1 MEITLKAETLRASI
15 KLKFNLVLSQIA
27 IINIDTNNRKK
38 NPFTCLSQNND
49 FISLLYIFTNNM
61 NGRLAII
68 IPNIIT
74 ISIDRL
80 S

>member
-1 MEITLKAETLRASI
+1 MYVI
-15 KLKFNLVLSQIA
+15 NLILSQIA
-27 IINIDTNNRKK
+27 IINIDTNNKKK
-38 NPFTCLSQNND
+38 NPLTCLSKNND